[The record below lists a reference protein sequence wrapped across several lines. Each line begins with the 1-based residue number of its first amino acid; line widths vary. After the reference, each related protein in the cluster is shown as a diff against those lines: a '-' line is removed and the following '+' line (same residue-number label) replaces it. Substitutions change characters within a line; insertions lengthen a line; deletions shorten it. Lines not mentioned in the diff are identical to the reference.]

1 MTKLK
6 SNKKIVRKASHQRKT
21 KETDIKIKLDLD
33 GSGKSKIKTG
43 VGFFDHML
51 EQLAKHSNI
60 NLEITVKGDLH
71 IDEHHTVEDVG
82 IALGEAISTA
92 LGDRRGIE
100 RYGFMLPMDDAL
112 AQCAIDLGG
121 RAYLSFNCK
130 FKREMVGGFPTEL
143 FKEFF
148 RGFSMGLRA
157 NIHIKATG
165 ENDHHK
171 VEAIFKAFAHSLNN
185 ALKYDSRNKGSLPS
199 TKGLI

>member
-1 MTKLK
+1 MKQ
-6 SNKKIVRKASHQRKT
+6 KKFETRRVRKAVRKRET

-33 GSGKSKIKTG
+33 GEGKYKIKTG
-43 VGFFDHML
+43 IGFFDHML

-60 NLEITVKGDLH
+60 NLKINVKGDLRV
-71 IDEHHTVEDVG
+71 DEHHTVEDVG
-82 IALGEAISTA
+82 ISLGEALSNA
-92 LGDRRGIE
+92 LGDRKGIE

-112 AQCAIDLGG
+112 SLCAIDLSG

-130 FKREMVGGFPTEL
+130 FKREKIGEFPTEL

-148 RGFSMGLRA
+148 RGLSMGLRA
-157 NIHIKATG
+157 NIHIKAAG

-171 VEAIFKAFAHSLNN
+171 AEAIFKSFARALNN

>member
-1 MTKLK
+1 M
-6 SNKKIVRKASHQRKT
+6 KKRTAQHSRKT
-21 KETDIKIKLDLD
+21 KETDIKIKIDLD

-43 VGFFDHML
+43 IGFFDHML
-51 EQLAKHSNI
+51 EQLSKHSNTD
-60 NLEITVKGDLH
+60 ITIAVKGDLH

-82 IALGEAISTA
+82 IALGEAISLA
-92 LGDRRGIE
+92 LGDRKGIE

-121 RAYLSFNCK
+121 RSYLAFNCK
-130 FKREMVGGFPTEL
+130 WKRETIGEFPTEL

-148 RGFSMGLRA
+148 RGLASGLRA
-157 NIHIKATG
+157 NIHLKATG

-171 VEAIFKAFAHSLNN
+171 AEAMFKALARALNM

-199 TKGLI
+199 TKGLL

>member
-1 MTKLK
+1 M
-6 SNKKIVRKASHQRKT
+6 KKNEVKVRRKAAHQRKT

-33 GSGKSKIKTG
+33 GAGKSKIKTG
-43 VGFFDHML
+43 IGFFDHML

-60 NLEITVKGDLH
+60 YMEIKVIGDLH
-71 IDEHHTVEDVG
+71 IDEHHTVEDIG
-82 IALGEAISTA
+82 IALGEAISKA
-92 LGDRRGIE
+92 LGDRKGIE

-112 AQCAIDLGG
+112 AECAIDLGG

-130 FKREMVGGFPTEL
+130 FTREMIGGFPTEL

-148 RGFSMGLRA
+148 RGLSIGLRA
-157 NIHIKATG
+157 NIHLKAKG

-171 VEAIFKAFAHSLNN
+171 AEAMFKAFARALNS

>member
-1 MTKLK
+1 MNMKK
-6 SNKKIVRKASHQRKT
+6 SNIKFSRTAVHHRKT
-21 KETDIKIKLDLD
+21 KETNIKIKLDLD
-33 GSGKSKIKTG
+33 GKGKSKIKSG
-43 VGFFDHML
+43 IGFFDHML

-60 NLEITVKGDLH
+60 NMEIKVIGDLH

-82 IALGEAISTA
+82 IALGEAMCNA
-92 LGDRRGIE
+92 LGERKGIE

-112 AQCAIDLGG
+112 AQCAVDLGG
-121 RAYLSFNCK
+121 RPYLSFNCK
-130 FKREMVGGFPTEL
+130 FKREKVGEFPTEL

-148 RGFSMGLRA
+148 RGLSMGLRA

-171 VEAIFKAFAHSLNN
+171 AEAIFKALARALNN
-185 ALKYDSRNKGSLPS
+185 ALKYDIRNNGNLPS

>member
-1 MTKLK
+1 LK
-6 SNKKIVRKASHQRKT
+6 KRTALHKRKT
-21 KETDIKIKLDLD
+21 NETDIVIRLDLD
-33 GSGKSKIKTG
+33 NSRNSQINTG
-43 VGFFDHML
+43 IGFFDHML

-60 NLEITVKGDLH
+60 YLGIKVKGDLH

-82 IALGEAISTA
+82 IALGEAVSSA

-100 RYGFMLPMDDAL
+100 RFGFMLPMDDAL
-112 AQCAIDLGG
+112 AECAIDLGG
-121 RAYLSFNCK
+121 RAYLSFKCK
-130 FKREMVGGFPTEL
+130 FEREMVGGFPTEL

-148 RGFSMGLRA
+148 RGLSIGLRA
-157 NIHIKATG
+157 NIHIKASG

-171 VEAIFKAFAHSLNN
+171 AEAIFKAFARAFNN

>member
-1 MTKLK
+1 MM
-6 SNKKIVRKASHQRKT
+6 KKRTAQHSRKT
-21 KETDIKIKLDLD
+21 KETDIKIKIDLD

-43 VGFFDHML
+43 IGFFDHML
-51 EQLAKHSNI
+51 EQLSKHSNTD
-60 NLEITVKGDLH
+60 ITIAVKGDLH

-82 IALGEAISTA
+82 IALGEAISIA
-92 LGDRRGIE
+92 LGDRKGIE

-121 RAYLSFNCK
+121 RSYLAFNCK
-130 FKREMVGGFPTEL
+130 WKRELVGEFPTEL

-148 RGFSMGLRA
+148 RGLASGLRA
-157 NIHIKATG
+157 NIHLKATG

-171 VEAIFKAFAHSLNN
+171 AEALFKAFARAFNM

-199 TKGLI
+199 TKGLL

>member
-1 MTKLK
+1 MGKE
-6 SNKKIVRKASHQRKT
+6 SGKIVRKANYTRKT
-21 KETDIKIKLDLD
+21 KETDIRIKLDLD
-33 GSGKSKIKTG
+33 GNGKSRIKTG

-60 NLEITVKGDLH
+60 YMEITAKGDLH

-82 IALGEAISTA
+82 IALGEAISNA
-92 LGDRRGIE
+92 LGNRKGIE
-100 RYGFMLPMDDAL
+100 RFGFMLPMDDAL

-121 RAYLSFNCK
+121 RAYLSFSCK
-130 FKREMVGGFPTEL
+130 FKREKVGEFPTEL

-148 RGFSMGLRA
+148 RGLSLGLRA
-157 NIHIKATG
+157 NIHIKAEG

-171 VEAIFKAFAHSLNN
+171 AEAVFKAFARALNN

-199 TKGLI
+199 TKGMI

>member
-1 MTKLK
+1 MKEK
-6 SNKKIVRKASHQRKT
+6 SKTGRKASYRRAT
-21 KETDIKIKLDLD
+21 KETDIKIKLNLD
-33 GSGKSKIKTG
+33 GNGKNKIKTG

-60 NLEITVKGDLH
+60 NLEISAKGDLY

-82 IALGEAISTA
+82 IALGETINNA
-92 LGDRRGIE
+92 LGDRKGIE
-100 RYGFMLPMDDAL
+100 RFGFMLPMDDAL

-121 RAYLSFNCK
+121 RPYLSFACK
-130 FKREMVGGFPTEL
+130 FEREKVGGFPTEL

-148 RGFSMGLRA
+148 RGLSLGLRA
-157 NIHIKATG
+157 NIHIKAEG

-171 VEAIFKAFAHSLNN
+171 AEAMFKAFARALNS
-185 ALKYDSRNKGSLPS
+185 ALKFDSRNKGSLPS

>member
-1 MTKLK
+1 MNKEK
-6 SNKKIVRKASHQRKT
+6 SKIIRKADYRRKT

-33 GSGKSKIKTG
+33 GDGKNTIKTG

-60 NLEITVKGDLH
+60 NLEISVKGDLH

-82 IALGEAISTA
+82 IALGETISNA
-92 LGDRRGIE
+92 LGDRKGIE
-100 RYGFMLPMDDAL
+100 RFGFMLPMDDAL

-121 RAYLSFNCK
+121 RPYLSFTCK
-130 FKREMVGGFPTEL
+130 FKREKIGEFPTEL

-148 RGFSMGLRA
+148 RGLSLGMRA
-157 NIHIKATG
+157 NIHIKAEG

-171 VEAIFKAFAHSLNN
+171 AEAIFKSFARALNN
-185 ALKYDSRNKGSLPS
+185 ALKFDSRNKGSLPS
-199 TKGLI
+199 TKGVI

>member
-1 MTKLK
+1 M
-6 SNKKIVRKASHQRKT
+6 KKRTAQHNRKT
-21 KETDIKIKLDLD
+21 KETDIKIKVDLD

-43 VGFFDHML
+43 IGFFDHML
-51 EQLAKHSNI
+51 EQLAKHSNTD
-60 NLEITVKGDLH
+60 ITISVKGDLH

-82 IALGEAISTA
+82 IALGESFSIA
-92 LGDRRGIE
+92 LGDRKGIE

-121 RAYLSFNCK
+121 RSYLAFSCK
-130 FKREMVGGFPTEL
+130 WKREYIGEFPTEL

-148 RGFSMGLRA
+148 RGLSSGLRA
-157 NIHIKATG
+157 NIHLKASG

-171 VEAIFKAFAHSLNN
+171 AEAMFKALARALNM

-199 TKGLI
+199 TKGLL

>member
-1 MTKLK
+1 MKRQK
-6 SNKKIVRKASHQRKT
+6 PNMKIVRKATHQRKT
-21 KETDIKIKLDLD
+21 KETDIKIRLDLD
-33 GSGKSKIKTG
+33 GSGVSKIKTG
-43 VGFFDHML
+43 IGFFDHML
-51 EQLAKHSNI
+51 EQLTKHSNI
-60 NLEITVKGDLH
+60 NMEINVKGDLH

-82 IALGEAISTA
+82 IALGEAMSNA
-92 LGDRRGIE
+92 LGDRKGIE

-121 RAYLSFNCK
+121 RAYLFFNCK
-130 FKREMVGGFPTEL
+130 FKREKVGEFPTEL

-148 RGFSMGLRA
+148 RGLSMGLRA
-157 NIHIKATG
+157 NIHIKAAG

-171 VEAIFKAFAHSLNN
+171 AEAIFKAFARALNN